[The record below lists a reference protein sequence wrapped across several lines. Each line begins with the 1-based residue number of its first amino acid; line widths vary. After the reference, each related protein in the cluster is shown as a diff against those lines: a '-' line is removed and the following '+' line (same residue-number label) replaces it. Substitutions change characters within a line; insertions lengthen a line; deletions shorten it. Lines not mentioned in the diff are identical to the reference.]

1 MAEEQPSLINQ
12 VRKAEEIHLL
22 RAQAE
27 IELSKMEANAPAKE
41 VASKSI
47 GKYGLFYITL
57 IICIGVGSSYFLSDT
72 AITAVMTMV
81 GGALVALIQMLQGI
95 TGTANKEE
103 KPEYKVIND
112 LIQRLDRQEPPMRVD
127 VEDGKVT
134 VSKGDDTTTV
144 KEKNN
149 ELV

>member
-1 MAEEQPSLINQ
+1 MSNEQSDLSEQI
-12 VRKAEEIHLL
+12 RKEKELHIL
-22 RAQAE
+22 RTQAE
-27 IELSKMEANAPAKE
+27 IELNKIEANAPAKE

-57 IICIGVGSSYFLSDT
+57 IICIGVGSSYFLSES

-103 KPEYKVIND
+103 KPEFKVIND
-112 LIQRLDRQEPPMRVD
+112 LIQRLDRQESPMRVD
-127 VEDGKVT
+127 VENGKVT

-144 KEKNN
+144 KEKS
-149 ELV
+149 